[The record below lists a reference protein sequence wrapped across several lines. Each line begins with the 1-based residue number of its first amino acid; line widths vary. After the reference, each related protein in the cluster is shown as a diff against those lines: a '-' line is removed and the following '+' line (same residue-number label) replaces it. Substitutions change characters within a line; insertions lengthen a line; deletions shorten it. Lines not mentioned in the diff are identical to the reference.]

1 MLKERFL
8 KYVQVYT
15 TSSEESTTSPSTH
28 RQFDLAHILRD
39 ELLDLGLEDVKVSD
53 HCIVTGSLPGSSK
66 ESLGLIAHMDTSPD
80 FSGQGVKPQVIENY
94 DGGPIHL
101 KGADLTMD
109 PKDFPD
115 LKDLVGKTVITSD
128 GTTLLG
134 ADDKAGVA
142 AIMEVLAYYVTHPD
156 IPRPSLKVAFTP
168 DEEVGRGTENF
179 DVQDFAC
186 DYALTVDGGGLG
198 EFSIENFNA
207 ASATVTIQGLN
218 IHPGSAKD
226 KMVNALDIATDFHQA
241 LPVAQRPQH
250 TEGREG
256 FIHLHTFSGTIEE
269 AQLNYIIRDFDPDL
283 FQEKKDL
290 IQKLGDFMAEKHH
303 TQIQVEIKDSY
314 YNMKEKLDK
323 VDFLIQ
329 EVLKAMEENS
339 VPVRLEPI
347 RGGTDGAML
356 SYMGLPCPNLFTGGH
371 HFHGRYECIALEDLQ
386 KAVDVLIS
394 LVASLGQRK

>member
-142 AIMEVLAYYVTHPD
+142 AIMEVLAYYVAHPD

-303 TQIQVEIKDSY
+303 TQIQVDIKDSY
-314 YNMKEKLDK
+314 YNMKEKLDQ

-356 SYMGLPCPNLFTGGH
+356 SYKGLPCPNLFTGGH

-394 LVASLGQRK
+394 LVASLGQRN

>member
-142 AIMEVLAYYVTHPD
+142 AIMEVLAYYVAHPD
-156 IPRPSLKVAFTP
+156 IPRPTLKVAFTP

-250 TEGREG
+250 TEDREG
-256 FIHLHTFSGTIEE
+256 FIHLHTFSGSIEE

-329 EVLKAMEENS
+329 EVLKSMEENS

-386 KAVDVLIS
+386 KARDVLIS

>member
-15 TSSEESTTSPSTH
+15 TSSEESTTSPSSH

-53 HCIVTGSLPGSSK
+53 HCIVTGSLPGSTK
-66 ESLGLIAHMDTSPD
+66 ESLGLIAHMDTAPD

-94 DGGPIHL
+94 DGGPIPL

-142 AIMEVLAYYVTHPD
+142 AIMEVLAYYVAHPD
-156 IPRPSLKVAFTP
+156 IPRPTLKVAFTP

-256 FIHLHTFSGTIEE
+256 FIHLHTFSGSIEE

-303 TQIQVEIKDSY
+303 SQIQVEIKDSY

-386 KAVDVLIS
+386 KARDVLIS

>member
-53 HCIVTGSLPGSSK
+53 HCIVTGSLPGSTK

-142 AIMEVLAYYVTHPD
+142 AIMEVLAYYVDHPD
-156 IPRPSLKVAFTP
+156 IPRPTLKVAFTP

-256 FIHLHTFSGTIEE
+256 FIHLHTFSGSIEE

-323 VDFLIQ
+323 VGFLIQ

-386 KAVDVLIS
+386 KARDVLIS

>member
-142 AIMEVLAYYVTHPD
+142 AIMEVLAYYVAHPD
-156 IPRPSLKVAFTP
+156 IPRPTLKVAFTP

-256 FIHLHTFSGTIEE
+256 FIHLHTFSGSIEE

-290 IQKLGDFMAEKHH
+290 IQKLGDFMAEKHRS
-303 TQIQVEIKDSY
+303 QIQVEIKDSY

-386 KAVDVLIS
+386 KARDVLIS

>member
-109 PKDFPD
+109 SKDFPD

-142 AIMEVLAYYVTHPD
+142 AIMEVLAYYVAHPD
-156 IPRPSLKVAFTP
+156 IPRPTLKVAFTP

-256 FIHLHTFSGTIEE
+256 FIHLHTFSGSIEE

-303 TQIQVEIKDSY
+303 SQIQVEIKDSY

-386 KAVDVLIS
+386 KARDVLIS

>member
-80 FSGQGVKPQVIENY
+80 FSGQGVKPQIIENY

-142 AIMEVLAYYVTHPD
+142 AIMEVLAYYVAHPD

-226 KMVNALDIATDFHQA
+226 KMINALDIATDFHQA

-256 FIHLHTFSGTIEE
+256 FIHLHTFSGSIEE

-303 TQIQVEIKDSY
+303 TQIQVDIKDSY

-356 SYMGLPCPNLFTGGH
+356 SYKGLPCPNLFTGGH

-394 LVASLGQRK
+394 LVASLGQRN

>member
-80 FSGQGVKPQVIENY
+80 FSGQGIKPQIIENY

-142 AIMEVLAYYVTHPD
+142 AIMEVLAYYVAHPD

-256 FIHLHTFSGTIEE
+256 FIHLHTFSGSIEE

-303 TQIQVEIKDSY
+303 TQIQVDIKDSY

-356 SYMGLPCPNLFTGGH
+356 SYKGLPCPNLFTGGH

>member
-142 AIMEVLAYYVTHPD
+142 AIMEVLAYYVAHPD
-156 IPRPSLKVAFTP
+156 IPRPTLKVAFTP
-168 DEEVGRGTENF
+168 DEEVGRGTDNF

-256 FIHLHTFSGTIEE
+256 FIHLHTFSGSIEE

-386 KAVDVLIS
+386 KARDVLIS

>member
-142 AIMEVLAYYVTHPD
+142 AIMEVLAYYVAHPD
-156 IPRPSLKVAFTP
+156 IPRPTLKVAFTP

-256 FIHLHTFSGTIEE
+256 FIHLHTFSGSIEE

-290 IQKLGDFMAEKHH
+290 IQKLGNFMAKKHH

-356 SYMGLPCPNLFTGGH
+356 SYMDLPCPNLFTGGH

-386 KAVDVLIS
+386 KARDVLIS

>member
-115 LKDLVGKTVITSD
+115 LKDLAGKTVITSD

-142 AIMEVLAYYVTHPD
+142 AIMEVLAYYVAHPD

-303 TQIQVEIKDSY
+303 TQIQVDIKDSY
-314 YNMKEKLDK
+314 YNMKEKLDQ

-356 SYMGLPCPNLFTGGH
+356 SYKGLPCPNLFTGGH

-394 LVASLGQRK
+394 LVTSLGQRN

>member
-142 AIMEVLAYYVTHPD
+142 AIMEVLAYYVAHPD
-156 IPRPSLKVAFTP
+156 IPRPTLKVAFTP

-256 FIHLHTFSGTIEE
+256 FIHLHTFSGSIEE

-303 TQIQVEIKDSY
+303 SQIQVEIKDSY

-329 EVLKAMEENS
+329 EVLKSMEENS

-386 KAVDVLIS
+386 KARDVLIS

>member
-142 AIMEVLAYYVTHPD
+142 AIMEVLAYYVAHPD
-156 IPRPSLKVAFTP
+156 IPRPTLKVAFTP

-256 FIHLHTFSGTIEE
+256 FIHLHTFSGSIEE

-290 IQKLGDFMAEKHH
+290 IQKLGNFMAKKHH

-386 KAVDVLIS
+386 KARDVLIS

>member
-80 FSGQGVKPQVIENY
+80 FSGQGVKPQIIENY

-115 LKDLVGKTVITSD
+115 LKDLAGKTVITSD

-142 AIMEVLAYYVTHPD
+142 AIMEVLAYYVAHPD

-256 FIHLHTFSGTIEE
+256 FIHLHTFSGSIEE

-290 IQKLGDFMAEKHH
+290 IQKLGDFMSEKHH
-303 TQIQVEIKDSY
+303 TQIQVDIKDSY
-314 YNMKEKLDK
+314 YNMKEKLDQ

-356 SYMGLPCPNLFTGGH
+356 SYKGLPCPNLFTGGH

-394 LVASLGQRK
+394 LVASLGQRN

>member
-80 FSGQGVKPQVIENY
+80 FSGQGVKPQIIENY

-142 AIMEVLAYYVTHPD
+142 AIMEVLAYYVAHPD

-256 FIHLHTFSGTIEE
+256 FIHLHTFSGSIEE

-303 TQIQVEIKDSY
+303 SQIQVEIKDSY

-339 VPVRLEPI
+339 VPVHLEPI

-356 SYMGLPCPNLFTGGH
+356 SYKGLPCPNLFTGGH

-394 LVASLGQRK
+394 LVASLGQRN

>member
-80 FSGQGVKPQVIENY
+80 FSGQGVKPQIIENY

-115 LKDLVGKTVITSD
+115 LKDLVRKTVITSD

-142 AIMEVLAYYVTHPD
+142 AIMEVLAYYVAHPD

-356 SYMGLPCPNLFTGGH
+356 SYKGLPCPNLFTGGH

-394 LVASLGQRK
+394 LVASLGQRN

>member
-80 FSGQGVKPQVIENY
+80 FSGQGVKPQIIENY

-101 KGADLTMD
+101 RGADLTMD

-142 AIMEVLAYYVTHPD
+142 AIMEVLAYYVAHPD

-303 TQIQVEIKDSY
+303 SQIQVEIKDSY

-356 SYMGLPCPNLFTGGH
+356 SYKGLPCPNLFTGGH

-394 LVASLGQRK
+394 LVASLGQRN

>member
-80 FSGQGVKPQVIENY
+80 FSGQGVKPQIIENY

-142 AIMEVLAYYVTHPD
+142 AIMEVLAYYVAHPD
-156 IPRPSLKVAFTP
+156 IPRPTLKVAFTP

-226 KMVNALDIATDFHQA
+226 KMINALDIATDFHQA

-256 FIHLHTFSGTIEE
+256 FIHLHTFSGSIEE

-303 TQIQVEIKDSY
+303 TQIQVDIKDSY
-314 YNMKEKLDK
+314 YNMKEKLDQ

-356 SYMGLPCPNLFTGGH
+356 SYKGLPCPNLFTGGH

-394 LVASLGQRK
+394 LVASLGQRN

>member
-142 AIMEVLAYYVTHPD
+142 AIMEVLAYYVAHPD
-156 IPRPSLKVAFTP
+156 IPRPTLKVAFTP

-256 FIHLHTFSGTIEE
+256 FIHLHTFSGSIEE

-290 IQKLGDFMAEKHH
+290 IQKLADFMAEKHH
-303 TQIQVEIKDSY
+303 TQIQVKIKDSY

-386 KAVDVLIS
+386 KARDVLIS

>member
-39 ELLDLGLEDVKVSD
+39 ELLDLGLEDVKVSN

-142 AIMEVLAYYVTHPD
+142 AIMEVLAYYVAHPD
-156 IPRPSLKVAFTP
+156 LPRPTLKVAFTP

-256 FIHLHTFSGTIEE
+256 FIHLHTFSGSIEE

-323 VDFLIQ
+323 VVFLIQ

-386 KAVDVLIS
+386 KARDVLIS

>member
-28 RQFDLAHILRD
+28 QQFDLAHILRD

-142 AIMEVLAYYVTHPD
+142 AIMEVLAYYVAHPD
-156 IPRPSLKVAFTP
+156 IPRPTLKVAFTP

-303 TQIQVEIKDSY
+303 SQIQVEIKDSY

-386 KAVDVLIS
+386 KARDVLIS

>member
-15 TSSEESTTSPSTH
+15 TSSEASTTSPSTH

-53 HCIVTGSLPGSSK
+53 HCIVTGSLPGSTK

-142 AIMEVLAYYVTHPD
+142 AIMEVLAYYVDHPD
-156 IPRPSLKVAFTP
+156 IPRPTLKVAFTP

-256 FIHLHTFSGTIEE
+256 FIHLHTFSGSIEE

-323 VDFLIQ
+323 VGFLIQ

-386 KAVDVLIS
+386 KARDVLIS

>member
-94 DGGPIHL
+94 DGGPIPL

-115 LKDLVGKTVITSD
+115 LKDLVEKTVITSD

-142 AIMEVLAYYVTHPD
+142 AIMEVLAYYVAHPD

-179 DVQDFAC
+179 DVEDFAC

-386 KAVDVLIS
+386 KARDVLIS

>member
-80 FSGQGVKPQVIENY
+80 FFGQGVKPQIIENY

-142 AIMEVLAYYVTHPD
+142 AIMEVLAYYVAHPD

-303 TQIQVEIKDSY
+303 TQIQVDIKDSY

-356 SYMGLPCPNLFTGGH
+356 SYKGLPCPNLFTGGH

-394 LVASLGQRK
+394 LVASLGQRN

>member
-109 PKDFPD
+109 PKDFPA

-142 AIMEVLAYYVTHPD
+142 AIMEVLAYYVAHPD
-156 IPRPSLKVAFTP
+156 LPRPTLKVAFTP

-256 FIHLHTFSGTIEE
+256 FIHLHTFSGSIEE
-269 AQLNYIIRDFDPDL
+269 AQLNYIIRDFEPDL

-303 TQIQVEIKDSY
+303 SQIRVEIKDSY

-386 KAVDVLIS
+386 KARDVLIS
-394 LVASLGQRK
+394 LVASLGQKK

>member
-80 FSGQGVKPQVIENY
+80 FSGQGVKPQIIENY

-142 AIMEVLAYYVTHPD
+142 AIMEVLAYYVAHPD

-303 TQIQVEIKDSY
+303 TQIQVDIKDSY
-314 YNMKEKLDK
+314 YNMKEKLDQ

-339 VPVRLEPI
+339 VPVHLEPI

-356 SYMGLPCPNLFTGGH
+356 SYKGLPCPNLFTGGH

-394 LVASLGQRK
+394 LVTSLGQRN

>member
-39 ELLDLGLEDVKVSD
+39 ELLDLGLEDFKVSD

-142 AIMEVLAYYVTHPD
+142 AIMEVLAYYVAHPD
-156 IPRPSLKVAFTP
+156 IPRPTLKVAFTP
-168 DEEVGRGTENF
+168 DEEVGRGTENP
-179 DVQDFAC
+179 DAQDFAC

-226 KMVNALDIATDFHQA
+226 KMINALDIATDFHQA

-256 FIHLHTFSGTIEE
+256 FIHLHTFSGSIEE

-386 KAVDVLIS
+386 KARDVLIS

>member
-53 HCIVTGSLPGSSK
+53 HCIVTGNLPGSSK

-142 AIMEVLAYYVTHPD
+142 AIMEVLAYYVAHPD
-156 IPRPSLKVAFTP
+156 IPRPTLKVAFTP

-256 FIHLHTFSGTIEE
+256 FIHLHTFSGSIEE

-386 KAVDVLIS
+386 KARDVLIS

>member
-80 FSGQGVKPQVIENY
+80 FSGQGVKPQIIENY

-115 LKDLVGKTVITSD
+115 LKDLAGKTVITSD

-142 AIMEVLAYYVTHPD
+142 AIMEVLAYYVAHPD

-226 KMVNALDIATDFHQA
+226 KMINALDIATDFHQA

-256 FIHLHTFSGTIEE
+256 FIHLHTFSGSIEE

-303 TQIQVEIKDSY
+303 TQIQVDIKDSY

-339 VPVRLEPI
+339 VPVHLEPI

-356 SYMGLPCPNLFTGGH
+356 SYKGLPCPNLFTGGH

-394 LVASLGQRK
+394 LVASLGQRN

>member
-142 AIMEVLAYYVTHPD
+142 AIMEVLAYYVAHPD
-156 IPRPSLKVAFTP
+156 IPRPTLKVAFTP

-256 FIHLHTFSGTIEE
+256 FIHLHTFSGSIEE

-386 KAVDVLIS
+386 KARDVLIS

>member
-1 MLKERFL
+1 MLKKRFL

-142 AIMEVLAYYVTHPD
+142 AIMEVLAYYVVHPD
-156 IPRPSLKVAFTP
+156 IPRPTLKVAFTP
-168 DEEVGRGTENF
+168 DEEVGRGTENL

-256 FIHLHTFSGTIEE
+256 FIHLHTFSGSIEE
-269 AQLNYIIRDFDPDL
+269 AQLNYIIRDFGPDL

-386 KAVDVLIS
+386 KARDVLIS

>member
-80 FSGQGVKPQVIENY
+80 FSGQGVRPQVIENY

-142 AIMEVLAYYVTHPD
+142 AIIEVLAYYVAHPD
-156 IPRPSLKVAFTP
+156 LPRPTLKVAFTP

-386 KAVDVLIS
+386 KARDVLIS

>member
-80 FSGQGVKPQVIENY
+80 FSGQGVKPQIIENY

-115 LKDLVGKTVITSD
+115 LKDLVRKTVITSD

-142 AIMEVLAYYVTHPD
+142 AIMEVLAYYVAHPD

-226 KMVNALDIATDFHQA
+226 KMINALDIATDFHQA

-256 FIHLHTFSGTIEE
+256 FIHLHTFSGSIEE

-303 TQIQVEIKDSY
+303 TQIQVKIKDSY

-386 KAVDVLIS
+386 KARDVLIS
-394 LVASLGQRK
+394 LVASLGQRN

>member
-142 AIMEVLAYYVTHPD
+142 AIMEVLAYYVAHPD
-156 IPRPSLKVAFTP
+156 IPRPTLKVAFTP

-186 DYALTVDGGGLG
+186 NYALTVDGGGLG

-256 FIHLHTFSGTIEE
+256 FIHLHTFSGSIEE

-303 TQIQVEIKDSY
+303 SQIQVEIKDSY

-386 KAVDVLIS
+386 KARDVLIS

>member
-39 ELLDLGLEDVKVSD
+39 ELLDLGLEDVKVSN

-142 AIMEVLAYYVTHPD
+142 AIMEVLAYYVAHPD
-156 IPRPSLKVAFTP
+156 LPRPTLKVAFTP

-226 KMVNALDIATDFHQA
+226 KMINALDIATDFHQA

-256 FIHLHTFSGTIEE
+256 FIHLHTFSGSIEE

-323 VDFLIQ
+323 VVFLIQ

-386 KAVDVLIS
+386 KARDVLIS

>member
-80 FSGQGVKPQVIENY
+80 FSGQGVKPQIIENY
-94 DGGPIHL
+94 NGGPIHL
-101 KGADLTMD
+101 RGADLTMD

-142 AIMEVLAYYVTHPD
+142 AIMEVLAYYVAHPD

-303 TQIQVEIKDSY
+303 TQIQVDIKDSY

-356 SYMGLPCPNLFTGGH
+356 SYKGLPCPNLFTGGH

-394 LVASLGQRK
+394 LVASLGQRN

>member
-80 FSGQGVKPQVIENY
+80 FSGQGIKPQIIENY

-142 AIMEVLAYYVTHPD
+142 AIMEVLAYYVAHPD

-256 FIHLHTFSGTIEE
+256 FIHLHTFSGSIEE

-303 TQIQVEIKDSY
+303 TQIQVKIKDSY
-314 YNMKEKLDK
+314 YNMKEKLDQ

-339 VPVRLEPI
+339 VPVHLEPI

-356 SYMGLPCPNLFTGGH
+356 SYKGLPCPNLFTGGH

-394 LVASLGQRK
+394 LVASLGQRN

>member
-80 FSGQGVKPQVIENY
+80 FSGQGVKPQIIENY

-142 AIMEVLAYYVTHPD
+142 AIMEVLAYYVAHPD

-250 TEGREG
+250 TRAGRALSTSTL
-256 FIHLHTFSGTIEE
+256 FPAPLKRPNSTTLSGT
-269 AQLNYIIRDFDPDL
+269 LTRTSSR
-283 FQEKKDL
+283 KKR
-290 IQKLGDFMAEKHH
+290 
-303 TQIQVEIKDSY
+303 T
-314 YNMKEKLDK
+314 
-323 VDFLIQ
+323 
-329 EVLKAMEENS
+329 
-339 VPVRLEPI
+339 
-347 RGGTDGAML
+347 
-356 SYMGLPCPNLFTGGH
+356 
-371 HFHGRYECIALEDLQ
+371 
-386 KAVDVLIS
+386 
-394 LVASLGQRK
+394 